1 MKRFRII
8 AIIAGALLVLAV
20 ALWIPLSSGSN
31 TASKSSGSSAPKDVV
46 VAVQDIPAYT
56 KITADMVSVKSQP
69 GNAVHAN
76 AVTSTEVAVGA
87 WTTADVSAQ
96 EVLMTNRLVKSDEDD
111 SKAKIDPGPLSLT
124 LENGTRA
131 MSIKVDSV
139 TGVSNL
145 LRRGNNVDVIL
156 ILEDKEN
163 HLLTS
168 SRMLLENKK
177 ILAVG
182 QSLGSSSSSSSSSSS
197 EKSSS
202 SSQSDKSSSSDKSGK
217 SSSSSTSS
225 SQSSS
230 SVAKGYET
238 VTLAVSPQEAVKLA
252 LGFDRGK
259 IYLALRPQG
268 DADIVSPAPVHVIE
282 LLA

>member
-8 AIIAGALLVLAV
+8 AIVAGALLVLAI

-31 TASKSSGSSAPKDVV
+31 TASRPSGDSAPKDVV

-76 AVTSTEVAVGA
+76 AVTSTEVAVGS

-96 EVLMTNRLVKSDEDD
+96 EVLMTNRLAKGDEDD

-124 LENGTRA
+124 LENGMRA
-131 MSIKVDSV
+131 MSVKVDSV

-145 LRRGNNVDVIL
+145 LKKGNNVDVIL
-156 ILEDKEN
+156 ILNDKN
-163 HLLTS
+163 NDMFTS
-168 SRMLLENKK
+168 SQMLLENKEV
-177 ILAVG
+177 LAVG
-182 QSLGSSSSSSSSSSS
+182 KSLNSSSSQSAQSSSPSSDKSSSSSQS

-202 SSQSDKSSSSDKSGK
+202 SS
-217 SSSSSTSS
+217 S
-225 SQSSS
+225 SQSDSS
-230 SVAKGYET
+230 AAKEYGT

-252 LGFDRGK
+252 LGFDQGK
-259 IYLALRPQG
+259 IYLVLRPQG
-268 DADIVSPAPVHVIE
+268 DADIASPAPIKISE
-282 LLA
+282 LIV